1 MLIVVPWIWNIS
13 ITFPGLEITI
23 LLELNFNIL
32 HKHLSGEG
40 AILQATTL
48 KCCLFLL

>member
-1 MLIVVPWIWNIS
+1 MLIVVPWILNIS

-23 LLELNFNIL
+23 LQELNFNIL

-40 AILQATTL
+40 A
-48 KCCLFLL
+48 LFFKPQL